1 MNAHFLSAK
10 IETDIKQV
18 FIQDLLVSR
27 VNFESKLRTKS
38 QKIIYASSKF
48 ETNRLRSFLN

>member
-38 QKIIYASSKF
+38 QKVIYASSKF
-48 ETNRLRSFLN
+48 IG